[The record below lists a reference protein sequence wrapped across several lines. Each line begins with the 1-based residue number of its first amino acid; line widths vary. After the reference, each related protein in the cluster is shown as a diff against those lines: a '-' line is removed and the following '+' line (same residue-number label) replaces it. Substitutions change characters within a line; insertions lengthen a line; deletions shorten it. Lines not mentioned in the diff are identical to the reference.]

1 MTTQSRLPD
10 QLEREKSAASRVT
23 LIGMLLDA
31 LLGGFKCIV
40 GVAFHSQAL
49 IVDGIHSF
57 SDVLSD
63 LVVLAIVRASRQA
76 PDRDHPYGHQRFE
89 TMGTMFLGSIL
100 IALSGALIW
109 DSLDKLIFRPTELM
123 TPEWPVL
130 VIAAL
135 SVLGKEWIYR
145 YTRKIGEHIRS
156 DLIIANAWHSRTD
169 AFSSIIVLVAVAGAM
184 LGFPWLDSAA
194 AIIVALIVGH
204 VGWQL
209 AWSSVK
215 ELVDTALDRETTEKV
230 LAIARKTPGVR
241 NVHDLRSRR
250 MGSDVLLDL
259 HLQVS
264 PVISVSEGHEI
275 GVNVTSSI
283 RSDYPQIRD
292 VTFHIDAENDAEA
305 EPVESRLPARH
316 DVINALSEAWA
327 GLVLPETLNN
337 IRLHYLGAHVS
348 VELFIHNDDSACQGL
363 TTEKLKARANA
374 LPWLGDVRLW
384 FRQPVQDHHDQT
396 KH

>member
-1 MTTQSRLPD
+1 MTSQPGLPD

-31 LLGGFKCIV
+31 LLGGLKCIV
-40 GVAFHSQAL
+40 GMLFHSQAL

-76 PDRDHPYGHQRFE
+76 PDRNHPYGHQRFE

-100 IALSGALIW
+100 IALSGALVW
-109 DSLDKLIFRPTELM
+109 DSVDKLVFRSTELM

-130 VIAAL
+130 VIATL
-135 SVLGKEWIYR
+135 SIVGKEWIYR
-145 YTRKIGEHIRS
+145 YTRKVGEQIRS

-194 AIIVALIVGH
+194 AIVVALIVGH

-215 ELVDTALDRETTEKV
+215 ELVDTALDRETTEAV
-230 LAIARKTPGVR
+230 LAIARQTPGVR

-264 PVISVSEGHEI
+264 PIISVSEGHEI
-275 GVNVTSSI
+275 GVNVTTGI
-283 RSDYPQIRD
+283 RSQYPQVCD
-292 VTFHIDAENDAEA
+292 VIFHIDAENDAGEEA
-305 EPVESRLPARH
+305 VESSLPARRE
-316 DVINALSEAWA
+316 VIRVLSEAWTD
-327 GLVLPETLNN
+327 LVTPETLSN

-348 VELFIHNDDSACQGL
+348 VELFIHNDDSARDGL
-363 TTEKLKARANA
+363 TTEMLKDRTSE
-374 LPWLGDVRLW
+374 LTWLGDVRLW
-384 FRQPVQDHHDQT
+384 FRQPTQGHHSQPP
-396 KH
+396 H